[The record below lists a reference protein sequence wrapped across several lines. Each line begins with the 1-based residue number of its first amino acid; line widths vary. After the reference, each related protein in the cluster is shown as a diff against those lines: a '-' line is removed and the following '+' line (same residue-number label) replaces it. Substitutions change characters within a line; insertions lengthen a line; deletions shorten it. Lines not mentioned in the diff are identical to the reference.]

1 MNTQISFQ
9 LSDSQQEKYDEW
21 MCAIHKIYGKYGI
34 MTWSYSS
41 NGIGASIKVHSE
53 LANVTLDLTN
63 VDEF

>member
-1 MNTQISFQ
+1 M
-9 LSDSQQEKYDEW
+9 
-21 MCAIHKIYGKYGI
+21 GKYGI